1 MKLLSGL
8 IGLSLVAAPVIKKE
22 PEVIDNAPAS
32 KIFHVSD
39 KDIIAV
45 ATRIRYSTLIILPRN
60 EMILHFLCGDGSSGV
75 SVDGGPKGNW
85 VIDRGADNVAI
96 VKPTQEG
103 SQTNL
108 NLITESGRVYSFTLR
123 EVGSKGQPDLKVFIE
138 DRDAGLLASLKPRLL
153 AREQASD
160 YQEQVKIAQAETARV
175 REEAQKEIEAA
186 KKQQQTVIA
195 MAKAGLPQ
203 TIKHPYTY
211 TNKKAFGVDA
221 IYTDGKFTYISAHPQ
236 EAFAVYEIR
245 DGEPSVI
252 QFQLSDNLYTIP
264 KLLDRGYLRIGKENM
279 HFTWK
284 GR

>member
-1 MKLLSGL
+1 MKLLFGL
-8 IGLSLVAAPVIKKE
+8 IGLSLMAAPVIKTKE
-22 PEVIDNAPAS
+22 PEMIENTPIS

-45 ATRIRYSTLIILPRN
+45 STRIRYSTLIILPPGEN
-60 EMILHFLCGDGSSGV
+60 ILDFICGDGTNGV

-85 VIDRGADNVAI
+85 VINGVQNMAY

-123 EVGSKGQPDLKVFIE
+123 EVGPKGQPDLKLFVE
-138 DRDAGLLASLKPRLL
+138 NKDAGLLASLKPRFV
-153 AREQASD
+153 AREQVSD

-175 REEAQKEIEAA
+175 RDEAQKEIEAV
-186 KKQQQTVIA
+186 KKQQQTTIA
-195 MAKAGLPQ
+195 MAKAGMPQ

-252 QFQLSDNLYTIP
+252 QFQLSENLYTIP

-279 HFTWK
+279 HFSRK
-284 GR
+284 DQ